1 MTSQR
6 PLMRFPALS
15 SLYACLFPGLLSGS
29 GCNAADAPA
38 VAVEQALRADLA
50 VPASASLLSITS
62 SGSRRTP
69 DAQRSGLGS
78 LLDAYAR
85 GPVSTAD
92 GFRVAATFSLPLSAV
107 DASYWSD
114 WQPLPLPAATRAFRD
129 PPNEVSASVGYYR
142 CSVHSWSPSST
153 AGWTAGSC
161 VTPPAN
167 FDSYEVAA
175 YDPGKGTLTV
185 VLKQYY

>member
-1 MTSQR
+1 VTPQCP
-6 PLMRFPALS
+6 PLRFRALS
-15 SLYACLFPGLLSGS
+15 SLFAWLPVLGS
-29 GCNAADAPA
+29 GCNATDAPA
-38 VAVEQALRADLA
+38 VAVEQALRSDLG

-62 SGSRRTP
+62 AGARRAPGTQQSGF
-69 DAQRSGLGS
+69 GS
-78 LLDAYAR
+78 LLDTYVH
-85 GPVSTAD
+85 GPMSTTN

-114 WQPLPLPAATRAFRD
+114 WQPLPLPPATRAFRD
-129 PPNEVSASVGYYR
+129 PPSEVSASVGYYR
-142 CSVHSWSPSST
+142 CSVHSWSPGST